1 MSIRPTGQTQGLTR
15 KQLLAIREADAIML
29 RKKWK
34 GENEREEPE
43 LEVRGAAVGDDPVP
57 RR

>member
-34 GENEREEPE
+34 GEDERKKESE
-43 LEVRGAAVGDDPVP
+43 LEVRGAANGDDPVP
-57 RR
+57 G

>member
-1 MSIRPTGQTQGLTR
+1 MVIRPTGQTEGLTR

>member
-1 MSIRPTGQTQGLTR
+1 MSIRPLGETRTWTR

-34 GENEREEPE
+34 GENEREEPAT
-43 LEVRGAAVGDDPVP
+43 EVRGAAVGDDPVP